1 MKMINDKDLRSKQL
15 GTATY
20 IIDKLA
26 LRVGN
31 EKGED

>member
-1 MKMINDKDLRSKQL
+1 MKMINDEDIKNKQL
-15 GTATY
+15 GTSTY

-31 EKGED
+31 

>member
-1 MKMINDKDLRSKQL
+1 MKMINDKDARNKQL
-15 GTATY
+15 GTTTY

-31 EKGED
+31 

>member
-1 MKMINDKDLRSKQL
+1 MKMINDKDTRNKQL
-15 GTATY
+15 GTTTY

-31 EKGED
+31 